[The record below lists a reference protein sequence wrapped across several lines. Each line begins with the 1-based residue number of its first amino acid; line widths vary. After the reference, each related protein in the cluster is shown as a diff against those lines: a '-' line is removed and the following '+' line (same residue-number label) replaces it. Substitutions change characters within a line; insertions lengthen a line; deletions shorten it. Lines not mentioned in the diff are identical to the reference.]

1 MPDLSEP
8 IRKPAGNIRIIP
20 HDGSKEQQGDTLQ
33 CAHCGAVFAPMPGS
47 GKRRGYCFRHAGPLC
62 GQDACIAMGCRS
74 YEQYIEELEFVNF
87 TPKELVSAEQYADS
101 LQRIQEAARRR
112 TTIVAATRA

>member
-8 IRKPAGNIRIIP
+8 IRNPAGNIRIIP

-33 CAHCGAVFAPMPGS
+33 CCHCGAVWMPVPGS
-47 GKRRGYCFRHAGPLC
+47 GKRRGYCAKHAGPLC

-74 YEQYIEELEFVNF
+74 YEQYIEELEFIDF
-87 TPKELVSAEQYADS
+87 TPKELVSVEQFADS
-101 LQRIQEAARRR
+101 LQRIDEAMRRR
-112 TTIVAATRA
+112 NNITISARV